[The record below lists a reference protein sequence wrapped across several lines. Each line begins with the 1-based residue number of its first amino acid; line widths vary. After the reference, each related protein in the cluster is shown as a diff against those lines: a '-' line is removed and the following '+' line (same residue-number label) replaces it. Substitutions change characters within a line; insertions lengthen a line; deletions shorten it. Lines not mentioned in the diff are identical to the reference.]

1 MPIHL
6 GDRDIKSS
14 PKHLLLGSAIGV
26 LVVAVLCYL
35 EPESATYDLCK
46 EVAQIAYERCSSDA
60 ASQDDG
66 PINLPQRNCSLLL
79 ELDLHACY

>member
-14 PKHLLLGSAIGV
+14 RKHLLLGLAIGV
-26 LVVAVLCYL
+26 LVVAVLYYL
-35 EPESATYDLCK
+35 EPEAATYDLRK

-66 PINLPQRNCSLLL
+66 RLICHK
-79 ELDLHACY
+79 EIAAYC

>member
-14 PKHLLLGSAIGV
+14 PKHLLLGSAIEV

-79 ELDLHACY
+79 EQDLLACY